1 MLRESLTVFS
11 IKMKLNL
18 QNNGFKNVGL
28 IIRPNKAKRLKDKID
43 YFFKNNLNLGPAVNI
58 KNLAKSQMVLNGES
72 REKFD
77 KHKIYLNKLDFKK
90 GTRFI
95 RKMTNGVSIKQ
106 FLNLPELI
114 NICTDVKVVSTV
126 QKYFQTKNL
135 YIGYVKVRRFL
146 KTVYQN
152 LIQTFFIMTITEKI

>member
-18 QNNGFKNVGL
+18 QDNGFKNVGL
-28 IIRPNKAKRLKDKID
+28 IIKPNKAKKLKDKID
-43 YFFKNNLNLGPAVNI
+43 FFFKNNLNLGPAVNI

-77 KHKIYLNKLDFKK
+77 KKKIYLNKLDFKK
-90 GTRFI
+90 GTKFI

-106 FLNLPELI
+106 PILNLPELI
-114 NICTDVKVVSTV
+114 NICTDLKVVSAI

-135 YIGYVKVRRFL
+135 YIGYVKVRRFFKNRL
-146 KTVYQN
+146 PEFDTN
-152 LIQTFFIMTITEKI
+152 FFPLLQ